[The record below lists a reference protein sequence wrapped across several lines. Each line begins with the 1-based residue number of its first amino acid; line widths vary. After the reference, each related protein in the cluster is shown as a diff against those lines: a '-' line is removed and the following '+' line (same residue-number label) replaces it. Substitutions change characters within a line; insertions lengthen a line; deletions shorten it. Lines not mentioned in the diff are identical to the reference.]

1 MSSATAMQLKKRINI
16 PTETC
21 VSMVNLLN
29 QQLADT
35 FDIYSQI
42 KQAHWNVKGMNFMSL
57 HVLFDDLASNFDR
70 YADDIAERATALG
83 GLAQGT
89 ARIAAANSQIEEL
102 PSTMIDDKEFVVAM
116 ADRFAAYGAS
126 SRAAINQA
134 EDAHDAVT
142 ADLFTEITR
151 GVDKSLYFLES
162 HIHFLESHLQG

>member
-1 MSSATAMQLKKRINI
+1 MSTATAVELETRIDVPRCAREPMI
-16 PTETC
+16 D
-21 VSMVNLLN
+21 LLN

-35 FDIYSQI
+35 FDLYSQV

-57 HVLFDDLASNFDR
+57 HVLFDDLAANFDR

-89 ARIAAANSQIEEL
+89 ARMAAANSQIDEL
-102 PSTMIDDKEFVVAM
+102 PSEMTDGKEFVVAM

-126 SRAAINQA
+126 SRAAIKRS
-134 EDAHDAVT
+134 EDENDAVT

-151 GVDKSLYFLES
+151 EVNKSLYFLES
-162 HIHFLESHLQG
+162 HLQG